1 MTLIL
6 LMWYF
11 KKLLGKLLI
20 ERDWSAQECM
30 HILLGCKMFGSTHQ
44 FRSLN
49 ISSKRMNMVLSPE
62 DRGDDDSD
70 ITATTWIDRYE
81 ARPLGVLDDV
91 SLLQLF
97 RRYKWK
103 KDHFE
108 LCPRTVYVVN
118 VWPAYLPDKSNPVM
132 YEEYCRAK
140 LQLHHPYRNINDLQK
155 DEDGKAWS
163 QNSIYSFLIRTMRR

>member
-1 MTLIL
+1 MA
-6 LMWYF
+6 F
-11 KKLLGKLLI
+11 QKPLGKLLI

-30 HILLGCKMFGSTHQ
+30 HILLECKMFGSTRQ

-49 ISSKRMNMVLSPE
+49 ISSKRTNMMLRPE

-70 ITATTWIDRYE
+70 VIAAIWIDRYE

-108 LCPRTVYVVN
+108 LCPRTIYIVN
-118 VWPAYLPDKSNPVM
+118 
-132 YEEYCRAK
+132 
-140 LQLHHPYRNINDLQK
+140 I
-155 DEDGKAWS
+155 
-163 QNSIYSFLIRTMRR
+163 